1 MKSDRVLQIVH
12 GDPRYPLP
20 LVEWLG
26 AEAPA
31 AITLLGDPALL
42 ERRKLGMFCSV
53 RCPGSVIVGS
63 YDLAQRL
70 RQGDLAVMGG
80 FHSPMEREWLAV
92 LLRGPEPV
100 ILCPARRI
108 TVSRLPLEY
117 RDPLAEGRLL
127 MLSCFGEGE
136 RRATADLAMAR
147 NRFVAALADVLFVAH
162 AEPGGK
168 TEAFCLDLL
177 GRGKR
182 LYTLDDR
189 SNENLLAMGARPAGE
204 IC

>member
-1 MKSDRVLQIVH
+1 MSSQRRH
-12 GDPRYPLP
+12 GPVGTPSASTGTVDAY
-20 LVEWLG
+20 
-26 AEAPA
+26 
-31 AITLLGDPALL
+31 
-42 ERRKLGMFCSV
+42 
-53 RCPGSVIVGS
+53 CPV
-63 YDLAQRL
+63 
-70 RQGDLAVMGG
+70 
-80 FHSPMEREWLAV
+80 
-92 LLRGPEPV
+92 
-100 ILCPARRI
+100 
-108 TVSRLPLEY
+108 T
-117 RDPLAEGRLL
+117 
-127 MLSCFGEGE
+127 
-136 RRATADLAMAR
+136 ATAFTRPADNPGRAI